1 MFQINTA
8 QIPEG
13 TYLDYFEGGPRLT
26 ISYDALTQYE
36 INQIRRG
43 DCQFR
48 LVPYGQVHFL
58 LSKFGSLN
66 WMDSPFNIQL
76 YPSDRRVLNAEFT
89 HGKRYS
95 LVVRIVDGLTGH
107 DCGAR
112 LLTWNPELSSPFH
125 AKVAQQ
131 KLQHFESSAYD
142 RTHSRVYSAFPKAT
156 SMMVRS
162 ISHTKGGM

>member
-1 MFQINTA
+1 MFQTNTEH
-8 QIPEG
+8 IPEG
-13 TYLDYFEGGPRLT
+13 TYLEYFEGGPRLT
-26 ISYDALTQYE
+26 ISYHAPTQNE

-48 LVPYGQVHFL
+48 LVPYGQVLFL

-76 YPSDRRVLNAEFT
+76 YTSECRVLNAEFS

-95 LVVRIVDGLTGH
+95 LVVRIVDGLTGV

-112 LLTWNPELSSPFH
+112 LVTWNPEFSSAFH
-125 AKVAQQ
+125 AQVAQQ
-131 KLQHFESSAYD
+131 KLQHFESLTYE
-142 RTHSRVYSAFPKAT
+142 RTLNLAYSAFPKT
-156 SMMVRS
+156 KSMMTR
-162 ISHTKGGM
+162 